1 MDPFLSTLF
10 STYTGNTWIPFLSTM
25 DPFSE
30 HMIWKGV
37 FIICW
42 DLSRHLG
49 SRNVDEFL
57 PSMWGPQFDAQH

>member
-1 MDPFLSTLF
+1 
-10 STYTGNTWIPFLSTM
+10 M

-42 DLSRHLG
+42 DFSRHLG

-57 PSMWGPQFDAQH
+57 PNMWGPQFEAQHLKKKKSKKTV